1 VERVRNAHSLPTF
14 CYAQSSR
21 LRIVEVKETI
31 DLVWAQLWYTSRRF
45 FSRNESMQV
54 IEGNIRAT
62 GKKFAIVVSRF
73 NSFVVESLL
82 EGALDTL
89 ERHGEVSDDDITLVR
104 VPGAY
109 ELPVVAKK
117 LAEKKSFDAIIAL
130 GAVIRGGTPHFDF
143 VAGEC
148 NKGLAQVSLEYGVPV
163 SFGVITTDSIE
174 QAIERS
180 GTKAGNKGAE
190 AALGALEMVNV
201 IDAVEKL

>member
-1 VERVRNAHSLPTF
+1 MN
-14 CYAQSSR
+14 
-21 LRIVEVKETI
+21 I
-31 DLVWAQLWYTSRRF
+31 
-45 FSRNESMQV
+45 

-62 GKKFAIVVSRF
+62 GKKFALVVSRF
-73 NSFVVESLL
+73 NSFVVESLVD
-82 EGALDTL
+82 GALDTL
-89 ERHGEVSDDDITLVR
+89 ERHGEVNTTDITLVR

-109 ELPVVAKK
+109 ELPIAAKK
-117 LAEKKSFDAIIAL
+117 LAEKGTFDAIIAL
-130 GAVIRGGTPHFDF
+130 GAVIRGGTPHFEF

-148 NKGLAQVSLEYGVPV
+148 NKGLAQVSLDYGIPV

-201 IDAVEKL
+201 MANIAEQIEGKN

>member
-1 VERVRNAHSLPTF
+1 MLYFAPIFKGAYRM
-14 CYAQSSR
+14 
-21 LRIVEVKETI
+21 K
-31 DLVWAQLWYTSRRF
+31 
-45 FSRNESMQV
+45 V

-62 GKKFAIVVSRF
+62 GKKFAIVVARF

-89 ERHGEVSDDDITLVR
+89 ERHGEVNPDDITIVR

-109 ELPVVAKK
+109 EMPLAAKK
-117 LAEKKSFDAIIAL
+117 VAQKGQFDAIIAL

-148 NKGLAQVSLEYGVPV
+148 NKGLAQVSLDAGVPLA
-163 SFGVITTDSIE
+163 FGVLTTDSIE

-190 AALGALEMVNV
+190 AALSALEMVNV
-201 IDAVEKL
+201 VSAIDGSL